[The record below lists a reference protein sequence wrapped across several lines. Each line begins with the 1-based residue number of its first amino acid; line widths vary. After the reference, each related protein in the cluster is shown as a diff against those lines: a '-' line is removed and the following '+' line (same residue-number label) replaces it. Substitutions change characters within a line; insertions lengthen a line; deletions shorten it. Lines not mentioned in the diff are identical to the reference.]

1 MLIYESNRWLVLT
14 QINTK
19 TPPNYL
25 KMADAEQEETIIRHY
40 FSLNYD
46 YNTILSFLERNH
58 GIKISKRTLLNRLN
72 TVAHWQY
79 SNYCWITETDP
90 LARSVRIVQ

>member
-19 TPPNYL
+19 IPPNYL

-46 YNTILSFLERNH
+46 YNAILSFL
-58 GIKISKRTLLNRLN
+58 
-72 TVAHWQY
+72 
-79 SNYCWITETDP
+79 
-90 LARSVRIVQ
+90 